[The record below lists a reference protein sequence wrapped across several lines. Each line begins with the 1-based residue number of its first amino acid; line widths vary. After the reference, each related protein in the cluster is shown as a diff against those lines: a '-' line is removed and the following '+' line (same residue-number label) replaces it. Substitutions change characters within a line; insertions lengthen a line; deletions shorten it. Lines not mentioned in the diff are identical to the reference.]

1 MSKHHPIS
9 ASVSKIIF
17 VSMLAFSTAG
27 VAFAGQ
33 EGRQESTIFTYDGK
47 DFIRFHTTLV
57 TQGAESAEGTKLDHN
72 SPAYKALIN
81 KHSYSG
87 EITLFGQ
94 KCDAKYA
101 PMTDANGKLTGAIFV
116 ALCSV
121 GN

>member
-33 EGRQESTIFTYDGK
+33 ESTIFTYDGK
-47 DFIRFHTTLV
+47 DFIRLHTTLV
-57 TQGAESAEGTKLDHN
+57 TQGARSAEDTKLNHN
-72 SPAYKALIN
+72 HPAYKALIN

-87 EITLFGQ
+87 EATVFGQ
-94 KCDAKYA
+94 KCDANYA
-101 PMTDANGKLTGAIFV
+101 PLTDANGKLTGAIFV
-116 ALCSV
+116 AMCTDSK
-121 GN
+121 